1 MKIIR
6 RKADLRKITQTW
18 RDDGASIGVVLTMG
32 ALHAGHLSLV
42 QAAKARA
49 DRVIVTIFVNPRQF
63 NNPEDLA
70 KYPRTEDSDAA
81 KLAPLAVD
89 VLYVPDPD
97 QIYPEGF
104 ATTISVTGVSDGL
117 CGATR
122 PGHFDGVATVVAKL
136 LLQTDADFS
145 FFGEKDYQQ
154 LQVVRRLATDLD
166 LKTRIIPCPTLR
178 EPDGLAMSSRNLRL
192 GAEAR
197 AAAPVIRDAL
207 TMAARRIETG
217 GDVAGALEDARRALI
232 AAGLAEIDYLDLRAD
247 PDLAPLASADRP
259 ARLFVAAWLDGVRLI
274 DNLPVQ
280 PRQAAQAPGPRP
292 VEPA

>member
-6 RKADLRKITQTW
+6 RKADLREVTQTW

-192 GAEAR
+192 GAKAR

-217 GDVAGALEDARRALI
+217 GDVAGALEGARRALI

-280 PRQAAQAPGPRP
+280 PRQAAQPPGPRP

>member
-1 MKIIR
+1 
-6 RKADLRKITQTW
+6 
-18 RDDGASIGVVLTMG
+18 MG

-70 KYPRTEDSDAA
+70 KYPRTEVSDAA
-81 KLAPLAVD
+81 KLAPLDID

-207 TMAARRIETG
+207 TVAARRIETG

-247 PDLAPLASADRP
+247 LDLAPLASADRP

-280 PRQAAQAPGPRP
+280 PRQAAQPPGPRP